1 MILSLPSLGKKL
13 PVKRSMSGTEV
24 RELFQ
29 KLNNASLEEKKVT
42 VLSFSFQEVVELDDL
57 IIRSKD
63 GR

>member
-1 MILSLPSLGKKL
+1 MEKKL
-13 PVKRSMSGTEV
+13 PLKRSMSGTEV

-57 IIRSKD
+57 LIRCKD
-63 GR
+63 VR

>member
-1 MILSLPSLGKKL
+1 
-13 PVKRSMSGTEV
+13 MSGTEV

-57 IIRSKD
+57 LIRCKD
-63 GR
+63 VR